1 MALAF
6 AEIAFTPAVQA
17 QQERMGSGGYKRFL
31 SNERMGGDVMGPA
44 EAEFIAAAD
53 GFYQASVSE
62 TSWPYVQFRGGAP
75 GFLQVLDDRTIAY
88 ADLRGNR
95 QYVSLG
101 NLSGNT
107 RVSLIIMD
115 YLHARRLKIWG
126 RVQMIEKGSSAWDAQ
141 FCEAPPASNVERVV
155 AIHVE
160 AFDWNCPQHIPRR
173 FTKEEAVQ
181 EIQKLEQEN
190 ADLRAQLSTIQARD
204 V

>member
-6 AEIAFTPAVQA
+6 AEIAFTQDVLA

-31 SNERMGGDVMGPA
+31 SNERMGGDILGPQ

-62 TSWPYVQFRGGAP
+62 TGWPYVQFRGGAA
-75 GFLQVLDDRTIAY
+75 GFLQVLGARTLAY

-101 NLSGNT
+101 NLSGND

-126 RVQMIEKGSSAWDAQ
+126 RVQMIEKGSTAWDAHV
-141 FCEAPPASNVERVV
+141 FDAPPASNVERIV

-173 FTKEEAVQ
+173 FTKEEAVR
-181 EIQKLEQEN
+181 EIQNLEQEN
-190 ADLRAQLSTIQARD
+190 ADLRAKLLDLQAQD